1 LSPSRESRREE
12 KMGKASSKVFDLNG
26 KPVGRVRLPRV
37 FKFPIRPDV
46 IKKAVVTLQSHRIQ
60 PQGRDKYA
68 GMRTTAESWG
78 VGRGISRI
86 PRLRGRDR
94 AALAPGTVGGRSAHP
109 PVVEKKIAKNIPR
122 KEKRLALYS
131 AIAATASRETVE
143 SRGHVA
149 DDVPD
154 LPLVATDEIQSLRK
168 TSDVMN
174 ALLELGVLPDVYRV
188 RQSIKTRA
196 GKGKMRGRRKKVAV
210 GPLIVVS
217 KNEGI
222 VQAAHNIPGVDI
234 VTVDSLNVELLAPGT
249 HPGRLTLWSSS
260 SIEKLRELTER
271 RAA

>member
-1 LSPSRESRREE
+1 
-12 KMGKASSKVFDLNG
+12 MGKASSKVFDLKG
-26 KPVGRVRLPRV
+26 KPVGKVRLPKI

-46 IKKAVVTLQSHRIQ
+46 IKKAVVTMQSHRIQ

-68 GMRTTAESWG
+68 GKRTTAESWG
-78 VGRGISRI
+78 VGRGISRV

-94 AALAPGTVGGRSAHP
+94 AAFAPGTVGGRSAHP
-109 PVVEKKIAKNIPR
+109 PVAEKKIVKNIPK

-143 SRGHVA
+143 SRGHIV

-154 LPLVATDEIQSLRK
+154 FPLVATDEIQSLRK
-168 TSDVMN
+168 TSDIRN
-174 ALLELGVLPDVYRV
+174 LLLELGALPDTYRAKE
-188 RQSIKTRA
+188 SIKVRA

-217 KNEGI
+217 ENEGI
-222 VQAAHNIPGVDI
+222 VEAARNIPGVEA
-234 VTVDSLNVELLAPGT
+234 VTIDSLNVELLAPGT
-249 HPGRLTLWSSS
+249 HPGRLTIWSSS
-260 SIEKLRELTER
+260 SIEKLRELTDG